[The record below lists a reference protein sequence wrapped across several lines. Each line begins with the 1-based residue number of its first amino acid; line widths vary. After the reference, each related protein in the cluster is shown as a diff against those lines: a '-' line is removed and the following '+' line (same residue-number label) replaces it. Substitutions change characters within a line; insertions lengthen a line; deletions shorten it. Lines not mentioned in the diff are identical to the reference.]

1 MPQSEH
7 NNTPAVDVIDAT
19 EYIERELQSIKSSF
33 NMKLWMD
40 TDEAD
45 ELAQKMF
52 GNRRRRRDR
61 KI

>member
-1 MPQSEH
+1 MPESEH
-7 NNTPAVDVIDAT
+7 TDTPAVDVIDAT
-19 EYIERELQSIKSSF
+19 EYIERELNSIKGRF
-33 NMKLWMD
+33 NMELWMD

-61 KI
+61 KV